1 MEEHALF
8 CKRCAERHSNKA
20 EGYLYLYK
28 DTSPFCPECYDFDGV
43 EAELIVL
50 PVLSKDIS
58 IMRQISND
66 ATFIE
71 AMIALHEKDIIE
83 YELKMSQFRNQVEQ
97 QRQTKQVVQT
107 QQSNQVKC
115 PKCKCTDIGVAN
127 RGYSLIWGFIGSGKS
142 MNVCKKCGYKW
153 KP

>member
-1 MEEHALF
+1 MKGRALLCEECA
-8 CKRCAERHSNKA
+8 KRYGRAN
-20 EGYLYLYK
+20 GYLWVYK
-28 DTSPFCPECYDFDGV
+28 DTTVFCPQCQRDVNADIN
-43 EAELIVL
+43 LTIL
-50 PVLSKDIS
+50 PITSDDLFYLKE
-58 IMRQISND
+58 ISND

-71 AMIALHEKDIIE
+71 AMIDLHEKDIIE

-97 QRQTKQVVQT
+97 QRQTENVVQT

-115 PKCKCTDIGVAN
+115 PKCKCTDIGVEN

>member
-1 MEEHALF
+1 MDNHGKL
-8 CKRCAERHSNKA
+8 CSCC
-20 EGYLYLYK
+20 GYTSGIK
-28 DTSPFCPECYDFDGV
+28 DIATECPFCGV
-43 EAELIVL
+43 GKLTLL
-50 PVLSKDIS
+50 PIS
-58 IMRQISND
+58 DDDLFHLRQISND

-71 AMIALHEKDIIE
+71 AMIDLHEKDIIE

-97 QRQTKQVVQT
+97 QRQTEQVFQT